1 MSAIGRARRRRIWF
15 GLLTVLGVAERGYF
29 IPHRYAAKGA
39 KSRAGYPEIED
50 LFESRQAAFRETLR
64 LLDNHGEALLQIGQE
79 HAPAHGLG
87 ARWSQD
93 WFPRLDAALAY
104 VLTRARAPAQILEI
118 GAGHSTRFFAR
129 AVADGGL
136 STRISTI
143 DPAPRTAL
151 ETLDIDLH
159 RMTVQDLLRDGNGAV
174 ADLFAGL
181 KAGDILSI
189 DSSHILMPGS
199 DVEYLLGR
207 LLPRLPPG
215 ILIQIHDIFL
225 PDDYPRT
232 WRWRGYNEQ
241 LALLP
246 LLLGGAFEVLFS
258 SRYAATRMADDI
270 EASVIAQLPLGTG
283 EAGSVPY
290 ESSLWLRSRAIPEQY
305 HAKITSN

>member
-29 IPHRYAAKGA
+29 IPHRYAANGA
-39 KSRAGYPEIED
+39 KARTGYPEIEG
-50 LFESRQAAFRETLR
+50 LFETRQAAFRETLH
-64 LLDNHGEALLQIGQE
+64 LLDAHDEALLQIGQA

-104 VLTRARAPAQILEI
+104 AFTRAQAPAQILEI

-129 AVADGGL
+129 AIADGGL
-136 STRISTI
+136 GTRIVTV
-143 DPAPRTAL
+143 DPAPRAAL
-151 ETLDIDLH
+151 KALDVDLH
-159 RMTVQDLLRDGNGAV
+159 RMTVQDMVNGGNDSAV
-174 ADLFAGL
+174 DPFATL

-199 DVEYLLGR
+199 DVEFLLGR
-207 LLPRLPPG
+207 LLPRLPAG

-225 PDDYPRT
+225 PDDYPET

-246 LLLGGAFEVLFS
+246 LLLGGGFEVLFS
-258 SRYAATRMADDI
+258 SRYAVTRMAAEI
-270 EASVIAQLPLGTG
+270 EESVIARLPLGTG
-283 EAGSVPY
+283 AAEPVPY
-290 ESSLWLRSRAIPEQY
+290 ESSLWLRTRAGPERD
-305 HAKITSN
+305 HAPITPN